1 MLSYISELRL
11 VRLKMLEGGVYTFQA
26 SNGDASANQT
36 FTVFVISKL
45 FSHFFERFHIPLSN
59 GMNFMTHP

>member
-1 MLSYISELRL
+1 MFSYISELRL

-45 FSHFFERFHIPLSN
+45 FSLFFLKGFIFP
-59 GMNFMTHP
+59 